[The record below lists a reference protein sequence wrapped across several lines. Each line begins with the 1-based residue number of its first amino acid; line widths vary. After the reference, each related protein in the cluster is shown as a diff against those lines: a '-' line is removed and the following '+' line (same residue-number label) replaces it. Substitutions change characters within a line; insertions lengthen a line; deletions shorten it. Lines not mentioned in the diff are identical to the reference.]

1 MNELIVTKTI
11 PVRCTV
17 IDTDTKQIRSH
28 TYEIKYGLKTEAQ
41 EGEDY
46 HTAYIHQNMSFQI
59 ANAFLWEQLH
69 QSIIYDFEGKALA
82 EKNFCE
88 FDNNFMFLPSLSE
101 ATLISALHC
110 KLNAIIHENSMV
122 DVISLKDT
130 VDDLDYNFVNTDFEY
145 PMLMD
150 IKDWLGEL
158 SFWEKPWWYRRDFS
172 TFDNIAES
180 KEELDTWRKTNY
192 DLSAER
198 MERAIIEIEESVRQ
212 QMTTTSP
219 DDKGQLIEVDFSKK
233 TPKPRLVPKNPDK

>member
-17 IDTDTKQIRSH
+17 IDTDSKQIRSH

-46 HTAYIHQNMSFQI
+46 NTAYIHQNISFQI
-59 ANAFLWEQLH
+59 ANAFLWDQLH
-69 QSIIYDFEGKALA
+69 QTIIYDFDGKEIA

-110 KLNAIIHENSMV
+110 KLNAIIHESSIV

-158 SFWEKPWWYRRDFS
+158 SFWDKPWWYRRDFS
-172 TFDNIAES
+172 TFDNVALN
-180 KEELDTWRKTNY
+180 KEELDEWKETKCAEST
-192 DLSAER
+192 ER
-198 MERAIIEIEESVRQ
+198 MQRAISDIEETVTG
-212 QMTTTSP
+212 QMATS
-219 DDKGQLIEVDFSKK
+219 DDKGQLIEVDFAKK
-233 TPKPRLVPKNPDK
+233 VSKPRLVPKSPEK

>member
-180 KEELDTWRKTNY
+180 KEELDEWRQTKYAEST
-192 DLSAER
+192 ER
-198 MERAIIEIEESVRQ
+198 MERAIIDIEESVKQ
-212 QMTTTSP
+212 SMI
-219 DDKGQLIEVDFSKK
+219 DKPSETGQLIEVDFTKK

>member
-28 TYEIKYGLKTEAQ
+28 TYEIKYGLKTETQ

-46 HTAYIHQNMSFQI
+46 DTAYIHQNMSFQI
-59 ANAFLWEQLH
+59 ANAFLWDQLH

-88 FDNNFMFLPSLSE
+88 FDNNFIFLPSLSE

-110 KLNAIIHENSMV
+110 KLNSIIHKNSIV

-180 KEELDTWRKTNY
+180 KEELDTWRETKYAEST
-192 DLSAER
+192 ER
-198 MERAIIEIEESVRQ
+198 MEKAIIEIEESVRQ
-212 QMTTTSP
+212 QMTTPSP

-233 TPKPRLVPKNPDK
+233 APKPKLVPKNPDK